1 VILRIAHLVALF
13 AVLQVAA
20 PIVHA
25 APAPAGRADGLY
37 LGADLSFAN
46 EMEDC
51 GAIYRQH
58 GKRVDP
64 FTLLKT
70 AGGNIVRVRLW
81 NNPSWTK
88 YSNLAD
94 VEKTIR
100 RAKAAGLQV
109 LLDFH
114 YSDDWA
120 DGEKQIPPVAWA
132 GLDADHQ
139 VKALYDFTYD
149 TLRKLDAKGL
159 MPEMVQV
166 GNETNPELMGGRK
179 GKPID
184 WKRNAALLNAGV
196 KAVRDAGRQS
206 AIRPRVMLHIAQPEN
221 VEPWF
226 DDATVAGVLDYDI
239 IGISY
244 YRKWSSEDLTQL
256 GAAVAR
262 IKARYHA
269 DVMVVETAY
278 PFTFDSADSS
288 PNLLGDPSVLLPQF
302 SATPI
307 GQRDYMIMLTRVVAG
322 SGGIGVIYWAPD
334 WLSTRCKTR
343 WGTGSNWENAAWFD
357 LYRHEALPVLDF
369 LGRDY
374 RGAAKEPVAPR

>member
-1 VILRIAHLVALF
+1 MTYRAARLATLF
-13 AVLQVAA
+13 AALQLAA
-20 PIVHA
+20 PVNA
-25 APAPAGRADGLY
+25 ATAQAGRADGLY
-37 LGADLSFAN
+37 LGADLSFTN

-51 GAIYRQH
+51 GAVYRQH
-58 GKRVDP
+58 GKQVDP
-64 FTLLKT
+64 FTMLKS

-81 NNPSWTK
+81 NNPTWTK
-88 YSNLAD
+88 YSNAAD

-120 DGEKQIPPVAWA
+120 DGEKQGAPAAWA
-132 GLDADHQ
+132 GLDTDRQ
-139 VKALYDFTYD
+139 ITALHDFTYA
-149 TLRKLDAKGL
+149 TLKSLDAKGL
-159 MPEMVQV
+159 MPEFVQV

-179 GKPID
+179 GTPID
-184 WKRNAALLNAGV
+184 WKRNVALLNAGIQ
-196 KAVRDAGRQS
+196 AVREAGNQS

-226 DDATVAGVLDYDI
+226 DEATAAGILDYDI

-244 YRKWSSEDLTQL
+244 YRKWSGEDLAQL
-256 GAAVAR
+256 GATISRV
-262 IKARYHA
+262 KARYHA
-269 DVMVVETAY
+269 QVMVAETAY
-278 PFTFDSADSS
+278 PFTLDGADSS

-302 SATPI
+302 PATPA
-307 GQRDYMIMLTRVVAG
+307 GQRDYMIMLTHVVAAN
-322 SGGIGVIYWAPD
+322 GGIGVIYWAPD

-357 LYRHEALPVLDF
+357 
-369 LGRDY
+369 
-374 RGAAKEPVAPR
+374 AAGTTPPTAVASRA

>member
-1 VILRIAHLVALF
+1 MIPRVAPLVALL
-13 AVLQVAA
+13 AALQLAP

-25 APAPAGRADGLY
+25 APPSADRADGLY

-64 FTLLKT
+64 FALLKT

-81 NNPSWTK
+81 NNPTWTK

-100 RAKAAGLQV
+100 RARTAGLRV

-132 GLDADHQ
+132 GLDTEHQ

-149 TLRKLDAKGL
+149 TLRKLDAEGL

-166 GNETNPELMGGRK
+166 GNETNPELLGGRK
-179 GKPID
+179 DKPID

-206 AIRPRVMLHIAQPEN
+206 AIHPRVMLHIAQPEN
-221 VEPWF
+221 IEPWF
-226 DDATVAGVLDYDI
+226 DDATAAGVLDYDI

-256 GAAVAR
+256 GAVIAR
-262 IKARYHA
+262 VKARYHA

-302 SATPI
+302 PATPI
-307 GQRDYMIMLTRVVAG
+307 GQRDYMITLTRVVAG

-357 LYRHEALPVLDF
+357 LYRHEALPVLGF

-374 RGAAKEPVAPR
+374 RGAAKEPTAP